1 MMTHEQK
8 YTVILDVLAE
18 KIKSQEQEL
27 SWKTYQVQTL
37 QEKLE
42 KAEEIIAEYKAKE
55 ACNVEER
62 EG

>member
-1 MMTHEQK
+1 MTHEEK

-18 KIKSQEQEL
+18 KIRSQEDEL
-27 SWKTYQVQTL
+27 TLKRWKVENL
-37 QEKLE
+37 EEKLK
-42 KAEEIIAEYKAKE
+42 KAEAIIAEYKAKE